1 MCFFWWS
8 EVGNWNLKKNPLL
21 NRVDINFFVKDSCR
35 HSFPFWMSRRATV
48 EYRITEEEPFSV
60 TNVYK
65 YNKHSDDPENSST
78 WSLLGQMIPKRMS
91 SRCIHTRS
99 LGALLSEYSQAP
111 SALLT
116 TGFNFF
122 LDYRTMANVF
132 KTIISSMV
140 NAYNQS
146 IIWKVVKK

>member
-1 MCFFWWS
+1 MCFFLVIWS
-8 EVGNWNLKKNPLL
+8 WKLKFKKNPLL

-35 HSFPFWMSRRATV
+35 HSFPFWMSCRATV
-48 EYRITEEEPFSV
+48 ENRMTEEEPFSV

-65 YNKHSDDPENSST
+65 YNKYSDDPANSST

-99 LGALLSEYSQAP
+99 LGDLLTEYSQAP

-116 TGFNFF
+116 TSFNFF

-132 KTIISSMV
+132 KTIISSMI